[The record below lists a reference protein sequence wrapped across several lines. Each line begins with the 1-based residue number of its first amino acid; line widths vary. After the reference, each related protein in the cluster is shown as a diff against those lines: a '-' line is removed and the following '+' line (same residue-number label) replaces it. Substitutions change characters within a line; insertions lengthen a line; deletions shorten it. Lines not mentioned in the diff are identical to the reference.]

1 MIPAVIERCAG
12 IDAGKKFVAVC
23 VMTGPAD
30 QEGRHE
36 MRKFGT
42 IRAELTRL
50 RECLKAE
57 GCTDV
62 VMESTGCYWKPV
74 LNVLEDD
81 PDYRPRIVP
90 CRCAYR
96 TVYGGVPLVVQI
108 ASLAPTRAQFD
119 GFAAWLHSFVL
130 DGELCAGSRAGALLG
145 MG

>member
-12 IDAGKKFVAVC
+12 IDAGKKFVTVC

-50 RECLKAE
+50 REWLKAE
-57 GCTDV
+57 GCIDV

-81 PDYRPRIVP
+81 PDYRPRIV
-90 CRCAYR
+90 
-96 TVYGGVPLVVQI
+96 
-108 ASLAPTRAQFD
+108 LANPQQVKAVTGHKTDPHDARGWRICCGTA
-119 GFAAWLHSFVL
+119 
-130 DGELCAGSRAGALLG
+130 
-145 MG
+145 